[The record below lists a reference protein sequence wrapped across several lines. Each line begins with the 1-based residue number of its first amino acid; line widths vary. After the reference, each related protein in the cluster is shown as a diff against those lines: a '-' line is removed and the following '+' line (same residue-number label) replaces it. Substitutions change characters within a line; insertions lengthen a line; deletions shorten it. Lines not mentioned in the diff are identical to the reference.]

1 MNDMSTIL
9 FRPGKILRFWYN

>member
-1 MNDMSTIL
+1 MSTIL